1 MWTETLRRH
10 LAFASFRALASAV
23 LGVAGL
29 VLLLAV
35 APAGNG
41 TGPAKE
47 YQALPHAK
55 DVNGPAA
62 HDDKTAQKPE
72 EHKDKAS
79 HTLAAQATATKLEEA
94 PTGFTNTSNGFED
107 QDAFDKDRKTF
118 EEIEEP
124 RDGLGPVYNATSCVS
139 CHQNPVS
146 GSSSQVSELRAG
158 HIKKDPKDPKKQ
170 IFVEPPGGSLIH
182 QRAIDA
188 AAQEHV
194 RPEDETRTLRM
205 SNTILGAGFV
215 EVIPDEDILKV
226 RNKQPAGLKGL
237 AIAVPVA
244 VRGKKGDDG
253 QFTFEFVER
262 IGRFGW
268 KCQEASLLNF
278 SAGAYLNEMGIT
290 SPLQPREN
298 KSNGRD
304 VSQFDLKPDPEDN
317 VDPENPANK
326 EHPDQPFGD
335 DVKAFTRFMRSLRAP
350 PRDFSLAQTKL
361 VQDGERIFN
370 DEGTPAKHKLG
381 CAICHHP
388 CFVTPPPGTP
398 IKPLGPSSELPGS
411 DLGTVP
417 FALGNKI
424 IRPYSDFMLHDVGT
438 KDGIVQTQHAQ
449 FPPRGVENLRR
460 IPPGLLMKE
469 DKEEEGGVLRIQR
482 ERVPK
487 AKGTEKK
494 APPDKEACEPTEEEI
509 HLDQRT
515 MNKVRTA
522 PLWGLRVRPQLLHDG
537 SALTIEEA
545 IRRHIVNA
553 GAVVLPGNFDMLPAD
568 QKEKLLAFLKSL

>member
-1 MWTETLRRH
+1 MSTQTLTRQPVFGS
-10 LAFASFRALASAV
+10 LRALACAV
-23 LGVAGL
+23 LGLAGC
-29 VLLLAV
+29 VFLLAV
-35 APAGNG
+35 ASAGDGPPKKRQAELSNKD
-41 TGPAKE
+41 TGGRA
-47 YQALPHAK
+47 
-55 DVNGPAA
+55 V
-62 HDDKTAQKPE
+62 HDDKAD
-72 EHKDKAS
+72 HK
-79 HTLAAQATATKLEEA
+79 AAAPATPQKLEEA

-107 QDAFDKDRKTF
+107 QDAFDTDRGKF
-118 EEIEEP
+118 EEVEQP
-124 RDGLGPVYNATSCVS
+124 KDGLGPVYNATSCVS

-146 GSSSQVSELRAG
+146 GSSSQVSEIRAG
-158 HIKKDPKDPKKQ
+158 HITKDPKNPKKQ
-170 IFVEPPGGSLIH
+170 IFVEPPGGSLVH

-194 RPEDETRTLRM
+194 RPEDESRTLRM
-205 SNTILGAGFV
+205 SNTILGGGFV

-226 RNKQPAGLKGL
+226 RSKQPAGLKGL

-290 SPLQPREN
+290 NPLQPREN

-304 VSQFDLKPDPEDN
+304 VSQFDLKPDPEDK

-326 EHPDQPFGD
+326 DRPDQPFGD

-350 PRDFSLAQTKL
+350 PRDFSLAQTQL
-361 VQDGERIFN
+361 VKDGEKIFN
-370 DEGTPAKHKLG
+370 DEGTADKHKLG

-398 IKPLGPSSELPGS
+398 IKPLGPPGELPGS

-460 IPPGLLMKE
+460 IPQGLLMKE
-469 DKEEEGGVLRIQR
+469 DKEDEGGVLRIQR

-487 AKGTEKK
+487 AKGVEKKGAPTEK
-494 APPDKEACEPTEEEI
+494 EECEPTEEEI

-515 MNKVRTA
+515 LNKVRTA

-553 GAVVLPGNFDMLPAD
+553 GAVVLPGNFDMLPPD